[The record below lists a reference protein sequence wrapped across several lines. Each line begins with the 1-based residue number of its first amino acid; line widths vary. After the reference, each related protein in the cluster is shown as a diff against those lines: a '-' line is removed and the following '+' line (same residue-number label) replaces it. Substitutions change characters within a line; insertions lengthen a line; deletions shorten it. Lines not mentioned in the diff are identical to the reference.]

1 MFGRSKPVVI
11 SYSRRRSRRPPRW
24 LVLLALGIGLG
35 AGGLWWAQEKWLP
48 PRLSADASRE
58 LKSAFEQA
66 DAERKSLKEQL
77 TSTTQQLQ
85 SAQSTV
91 QRQTD
96 ELAAPRA
103 AAQKLRD
110 DMAAL
115 IAALPADP
123 RGGVVEVR
131 AARFGQQGN
140 ALTYDVVLTRDLKPG
155 DAAAKPLAGVMQFSV
170 LGLTARGAETT
181 VALKPVD
188 VAVGAYQLVRGSLP
202 LPDGVRPRQVTVQ
215 VLDAPGGKPLGMRIM
230 NVR

>member
-11 SYSRRRSRRPPRW
+11 SYGRRRSRRPPAW
-24 LVLLALGIGLG
+24 LVQTVIGIALG
-35 AGGLWWAQEKWLP
+35 AGGLWLLQERVLP
-48 PRLSADASRE
+48 PRLSSAESVE
-58 LKSAFEQA
+58 LRSAFDQA
-66 DAERKSLKEQL
+66 DAERKSLKDQL
-77 TSTTQQLQ
+77 ATTTQQLQ
-85 SAQSTV
+85 AAQANV
-91 QRQTD
+91 ARQTE

-123 RGGVVEVR
+123 RGGAVEVR
-131 AARFGQQGN
+131 AARFGQEGS
-140 ALTYDVVLTRDLKPG
+140 ALTYDVVLTRDAKAQ
-155 DAAAKPLAGVMQFSV
+155 DKPLSGVLQFNV
-170 LGLTARGAETT
+170 LGLTARGAETR
-181 VALKPVD
+181 VALKPVEISL
-188 VAVGAYQLVRGSLP
+188 AAYGLVRGSAP